1 MTLKVSALQVL
12 ELKHICCL
20 LSSCRGGEAQLLQNL
35 RQRHLEHII
44 FLCYLNV
51 LLQLLAFGNMLS
63 FVGRQIIVINVL
75 VVLGPL
81 RMGLCRCLPVPRN
94 HLALAGASW
103 RQQLFLIRLKRF
115 FEVIFNICNFSMN
128 WLQ

>member
-1 MTLKVSALQVL
+1 MILKVSALQVL

-51 LLQLLAFGNMLS
+51 LLQLLAFGNMFS
-63 FVGRQIIVINVL
+63 FVGRQIIVINML

-81 RMGLCRCLPVPRN
+81 RMGLCHCLPVLRN
-94 HLALAGASW
+94 HLALAGAFW